1 MGNSMKKL
9 GGGKQQVQVLVV
21 GLDASGKSTIIEKLK
36 PDAHQ
41 NMEIAPTVGFNV
53 DEFQKGSVN
62 FKVFDMSGAGRYRNL
77 WEKYYRDAQGI
88 IYVIDSA
95 DKIRMCVVKD
105 ELDQLLAHKDLSKV
119 PLLFFSNKMDI
130 PHSLTAPDVA
140 LALRLEDIKDRPVNI
155 VPSNALTGEGLDRG
169 IDWLAGQVKR

>member
-1 MGNSMKKL
+1 M
-9 GGGKQQVQVLVV
+9 
-21 GLDASGKSTIIEKLK
+21 
-36 PDAHQ
+36 
-41 NMEIAPTVGFNV
+41 
-53 DEFQKGSVN
+53 
-62 FKVFDMSGAGRYRNL
+62 
-77 WEKYYRDAQGI
+77 
-88 IYVIDSA
+88 
-95 DKIRMCVVKD
+95 KD

>member
-1 MGNSMKKL
+1 MKKL
-9 GGGKQQVQVLVV
+9 AGKQQVQVLVV
-21 GLDASGKSTIIEKLK
+21 GLDGSGKSTIIEKLK
-36 PDAHQ
+36 PDAHR

-53 DEFQKGSVN
+53 DEFQKGSVS

-77 WEKYYRDAQGI
+77 WEKYYKDAQGI
-88 IYVIDSA
+88 MYVIDSA

-105 ELDQLLAHKDLSKV
+105 ELDQLLGHKDLSTV
-119 PLLFFSNKMDI
+119 PLLFFANKMDI
-130 PHSLTAPDVA
+130 PNSLAAPDIA
-140 LALRLEDIKDRPVNI
+140 LALRLEDIKDRPINI